1 MREKISKK
9 KKRNS
14 KYLTTAARNS
24 RQEAQRL
31 GRILIPKGSTSTD
44 GSNRS
49 SFNAFFYMLVSTDTQ
64 EMFYSSKRQQ
74 YLIDQWH
81 TFKICTNLSETAEME
96 DQINNYSHSKPEDDR
111 DLLRK
116 VLTSDLEM
124 EREQRAEDNAIRK
137 KQFLFI

>member
-1 MREKISKK
+1 
-9 KKRNS
+9 
-14 KYLTTAARNS
+14 
-24 RQEAQRL
+24 
-31 GRILIPKGSTSTD
+31 
-44 GSNRS
+44 
-49 SFNAFFYMLVSTDTQ
+49 
-64 EMFYSSKRQQ
+64 
-74 YLIDQWH
+74 
-81 TFKICTNLSETAEME
+81 ME